1 MGKSYHL
8 ISLGCSKNLVDSEVM
23 GYRLERKYTFTD
35 DPASADVIVVNTC
48 GFIQPAKEESIET
61 ILEMAQLKKPGAKL
75 VVTGCF
81 SQRYQKE
88 LPEEIPEVDLWTGVG
103 EFHIIDQLI
112 EKGVKSYFTNR
123 TFLIG
128 REERTIFNSPYH
140 AYIKLG
146 EGCNQ
151 KCSFCAIPSFKGRLQ
166 SRPIPVILDE
176 VNRLKER
183 GYRDFTFISQDSS
196 SYGRDWGERGKLEEL
211 IEELDKISDI
221 TGRILYLYP
230 QTTTPTLIEKI
241 ANSPTLATYYDLPIQ
256 HISPKVLKLMG
267 RGDGSAERHLLEI
280 MERQPEGFIG
290 TSIIVGHPGEGE
302 REFEELKNFLSAFP
316 FDRINIFQY
325 SDEEGTKSSTLP
337 EKVPPEV
344 VEERIAQLE
353 EIVHKKEVERK
364 ARWVGKVL
372 EGYLEGETPDG
383 LFYSLRPTIFAPEID
398 GDILINEIET
408 TRPLQ
413 IGARYRVKIT
423 QQAGRE
429 LLGTL
434 I

>member
-1 MGKSYHL
+1 
-8 ISLGCSKNLVDSEVM
+8 VDSEVM

-151 KCSFCAIPSFKGRLQ
+151 KCSFCAIPSFKGRFQ

-267 RGDGSAERHLLEI
+267 RGNGSAERHLLEI

-429 LLGTL
+429 LLGT
-434 I
+434 IVG

>member
-1 MGKSYHL
+1 
-8 ISLGCSKNLVDSEVM
+8 
-23 GYRLERKYTFTD
+23 
-35 DPASADVIVVNTC
+35 
-48 GFIQPAKEESIET
+48 
-61 ILEMAQLKKPGAKL
+61 
-75 VVTGCF
+75 
-81 SQRYQKE
+81 

-267 RGDGSAERHLLEI
+267 RGNGSAERHLLEI

>member
-1 MGKSYHL
+1 
-8 ISLGCSKNLVDSEVM
+8 M